1 LIVIILAV
9 VVGGGILGYQYWW
22 LPKEETK
29 ILETKPL
36 GVKAAEV
43 PPEGT
48 AEDETLNWKTYR
60 NEEYGFEIKHPED
73 WTIEEFSKGKISFL
87 LPPLEEFPNIQDI
100 VIHVKILENPEELS
114 THQWL
119 TNKINDGIIIPLGE
133 ISDFTTDNIKGIKLI
148 EVERIPIP
156 VKDLTDAE
164 RIPEIDATREV
175 CFMRLEHES
184 AYVCRNNLVYNL
196 AVATSE
202 PFSQP
207 PYLYFDKVLST
218 FRFLE

>member
-1 LIVIILAV
+1 MNWKYILIVIILAV

-29 ILETKPL
+29 ILETKSL
-36 GVKAAEV
+36 RAKAAEV

-148 EVERIPIP
+148 EVE
-156 VKDLTDAE
+156 DMTMN
-164 RIPEIDATREV
+164 
-175 CFMRLEHES
+175 MRLKHES
-184 AYVCRNNLVYNL
+184 AYICRNDLVYYL
-196 AVATSE
+196 AVTTGG
-202 PFSQP
+202 PRNQP
-207 PYLYFDKVLST
+207 PYLYFDKILST